1 MKFGSLFSGIGGL
14 DLGLE
19 RAGMQCAWQVEIDD
33 YCTKILSKHWPKV
46 PKYKDIRDCGRHNL
60 ETVDLICGGFP
71 CQPVSLAGRRQAQ
84 ADPRWLW
91 PEFARIIRELQP
103 RYVLVENVPGLYT
116 AGGSEVLAD
125 LAESGYD
132 AEWDAIPAAVFGAP
146 HLRYRILIV
155 AYTVRPTGRGERDL
169 SGNAERQ
176 GWGTTEAGSKSLQ
189 PEGRE
194 AHHPDSQSPSTIMAH
209 SPGQRRGPERPAV
222 ARETEGGWPFGELG
236 RTGDVADANAAGLA
250 LGQSVF
256 GYDGKKCTTIERDGW
271 WDIEPS
277 VGRVAHGVPA
287 RVDRLRA
294 LGNAVVPQVAEWIG
308 RRIVLHERL

>member
-1 MKFGSLFSGIGGL
+1 MRFGSLFAGIGGL

-19 RAGMQCAWQVEIDD
+19 RAGMKCAWQVEIDD
-33 YCTKILSKHWPKV
+33 YCTQVLAKHWPKV
-46 PKYKDIRDCGRHNL
+46 PKFKDIRDCGKHNL

-155 AYTVRPTGRGERDL
+155 AHAPSPRRR
-169 SGNAERQ
+169 AER
-176 GWGTTEAGSKSLQ
+176 TT
-189 PEGRE
+189 
-194 AHHPDSQSPSTIMAH
+194 
-209 SPGQRRGPERPAV
+209 V
-222 ARETEGGWPFGELG
+222 AREAPGGRTQHQLG
-236 RTGDVADANAAGLA
+236 RAGDMADANAARLA
-250 LGQSVF
+250 LRQSIF
-256 GYDGKKCTTIERDGW
+256 SYDGKERPTIERSSW
-271 WDIEPS
+271 WATEPD

-287 RVDRLRA
+287 RVDRLRG
-294 LGNAVVPQVAEWIG
+294 LGNAVVPQVAEWVG
-308 RRIVLHERL
+308 RRILENA